1 MKYVYIVD
9 GFLDCKYGLVWSI
22 GLLCRIVY
30 YKWNN
35 GYYSIFDKVCLR
47 MRLNLSW
54 YLVFLMV

>member
-35 GYYSIFDKVCLR
+35 GYYSILYI
-47 MRLNLSW
+47 W
-54 YLVFLMV
+54 